1 MWTATVSIKDELYG
15 LLELIDSADPKDLQM
30 LATIHTRFESLEQQ
44 ANESSEPQAGQAA
57 RAVANFIESMVL
69 DEVPDS
75 IDAFQLIKQTSY
87 SLKEWVDGQV
97 ELTSISFPPELK
109 LPDFQMDEELS
120 SDIAECVN
128 NLAESLVISDLSDP
142 HLLAEIHT
150 QFESI
155 IKWAAVSQHNLIQQA
170 AQSAADLIEK
180 LVLDEHPNPSK
191 AIETL
196 NRTISI
202 FQSVICE
209 ERRIEKVD
217 FPEEL
222 ALPLTPESTS
232 EVQTHSVASQKRSLP
247 VPSGVDKAT
256 LEDFLSRQSGVLEE
270 LEELFLELEKSYD
283 QDKIALL
290 QRLIHTL
297 KGEAGM
303 LGFAEVEQVCHT
315 TEDFLKRGEPS
326 QMADCLLEVKDWL
339 TQIFDAYAGK
349 CPPPPAAET
358 IINKLAVQT
367 QAGTASPVPELK
379 VCPPPQ
385 DIDYSIFNDFVCE
398 ALEHL
403 DNSDMH
409 LLTLENE
416 PTNQESLNAIFRAF
430 HTIKGVAGCLELGE
444 IRSLAHEAESLL
456 DRARKGDLIL
466 EGEAIDLTFSSVD
479 TMKHLINHLRDSISN
494 GIVPDP
500 SDTMP
505 ILMQRIQS
513 FLGDESPSIAKKEKT
528 YSTPTRL
535 REEAEQQIP
544 LEGESASNEISL
556 PASSELDEV
565 PAATESQKTDVQS
578 QSAAGNSL
586 QHVKIKE
593 IVKVDANRLDHLIET
608 IGELV
613 IAVSMVRQ
621 YANVHELKGVHLE
634 RHLRQLDKITR
645 ELQGMGT
652 SLRMIPLRATFQK
665 MARLVRDL
673 SKKSNKPI
681 EFTISG
687 EETELDKAVV
697 DRIGDPLVHMM
708 RNAVDHGIEETPEER
723 QKQNKPKS
731 GQVELRAFHKG
742 GNIYIEIKDDGRGLD
757 REAILA
763 KSRERGLIRDGEN
776 FTDREIFNMIFEPG
790 FSTAKKVSEVS
801 GRGVGMDVV
810 KRNIESLRGQI
821 DIRSEK
827 GKGSVFT
834 IRLPLTLAIIDGM
847 VVRVGTERYILPTL
861 LIVQSLQPQHK
872 DLTTVL
878 ERGEMLTLQ
887 GRLVPIFRLG
897 RMFKHEEA
905 EEDPTKA
912 LVVVVE
918 DNEKLAGLLVD
929 ELIGQQ
935 QIVIKPIG
943 ELFRNTVG
951 ISGGA
956 ILPDGRVGL
965 ILDVGGLVRLAN
977 EKTTKL
983 DQNQTMETIM

>member
-1 MWTATVSIKDELYG
+1 MSIKDELYG
-15 LLELIDSADPKDLQM
+15 LLELIDSADPKDLQT
-30 LATIHTRFESLEQQ
+30 LAIIHTRFESLEQQ
-44 ANESSEPQAGQAA
+44 ANESSEPQATQVA
-57 RAVANFIESMVL
+57 RAVADFIETIVL

-75 IDAFQLIKQTSY
+75 IDAFQLVKQTTY
-87 SLKEWVDGQV
+87 SLKEWVDGQL
-97 ELTSISFPPELK
+97 ELTSISFPTELK
-109 LPDFQMDEELS
+109 LPDFQVDKELS

-142 HLLAEIHT
+142 QILAEIHT
-150 QFESI
+150 QFETI
-155 IKWAAVSQHNLIQQA
+155 IKWAAASQHTLIQQA

-180 LVLDEHPNPSK
+180 LVLDEHPSPSN
-191 AIETL
+191 AIKTL

-222 ALPLTPESTS
+222 ALSLTSESTDQVQSHS
-232 EVQTHSVASQKRSLP
+232 EESQKRSLP
-247 VPSGVDKAT
+247 IPSGVDKAT
-256 LEDFLSRQSGVLEE
+256 LEDFLSRQAGVLEE
-270 LEELFLELEKSYD
+270 LEALLLDLEKSYD

-315 TEDFLKRGEPS
+315 TEDALKKGEPT

-339 TQIFDAYAGK
+339 TQIFAAYAGK
-349 CPPPPAAET
+349 CDPPTAEA
-358 IINKLAVQT
+358 ILSKLAAVQT
-367 QAGTASPVPELK
+367 KAGTASSVPELK

-416 PTNQESLNAIFRAF
+416 PTHQESLNAIFRAF

-456 DRARKGDLIL
+456 DRARKGELIL

-479 TMKHLINHLRDSISN
+479 TMKHLVNHLRDSISN

-500 SDTMP
+500 SDTVP
-505 ILMQRIQS
+505 TLMQRIETL
-513 FLGDESPSIAKKEKT
+513 LGGELLPIGKKDKSASTQTSPQKD
-528 YSTPTRL
+528 
-535 REEAEQQIP
+535 AERQIP
-544 LEGESASNEISL
+544 LDVELASNKIPWSS
-556 PASSELDEV
+556 PAEPLEV
-565 PAATESQKTDVQS
+565 STATESQKTDVQN
-578 QSAAGNSL
+578 QTGAGASL
-586 QHVKIKE
+586 QNVKIKE

-621 YANVHELKGVHLE
+621 YANVHEMKGIQLE

-681 EFTISG
+681 EFTMSG

-708 RNAVDHGIEETPEER
+708 RNAVDHGIEETPQER

-742 GNIYIEIKDDGRGLD
+742 GNIYIEIEDDGRGLD

-776 FTDREIFNMIFEPG
+776 LTDREIFNMIFEPG

-821 DIRSEK
+821 DIRSEI

-861 LIVQSLQPQHK
+861 LIVQSLQPQPK

-897 RMFKHEEA
+897 RMFKHDDA

-943 ELFRNTVG
+943 EFFRNIAG

-977 EKTTKL
+977 KKNTKL
-983 DQNQTMETIM
+983 DQNQTMETTI